1 MNYAMPMVLS
11 KFKKKQI
18 SFSMVQ
24 KGRRG
29 EDYAEF
35 VHKQEW
41 IDQEIT
47 V

>member
-1 MNYAMPMVLS
+1 MQCPWYYQNL
-11 KFKKKQI
+11 KKTKKQI

-29 EDYAEF
+29 EDYADF
-35 VHKQEW
+35 VQKQEW

>member
-1 MNYAMPMVLS
+1 MHGIIKNLTKNP
-11 KFKKKQI
+11 QI
-18 SFSMVQ
+18 PFSMVQ

-29 EDYAEF
+29 DDYADF

>member
-1 MNYAMPMVLS
+1 MHGYM
-11 KFKKKQI
+11 KIKKIKTKQI

-29 EDYAEF
+29 EDYADF

>member
-1 MNYAMPMVLS
+1 MNYAWYYQN
-11 KFKKKQI
+11 FKKKQQI
-18 SFSMVQ
+18 PFSMVQ

-29 EDYAEF
+29 EDYADF

>member
-1 MNYAMPMVLS
+1 MHGII
-11 KFKKKQI
+11 KFLRKKI
-18 SFSMVQ
+18 PFSVVQ
-24 KGRRG
+24 KGRQG

>member
-1 MNYAMPMVLS
+1 MHGII
-11 KFKKKQI
+11 KFLRKKI
-18 SFSMVQ
+18 PFSVVQ